1 MAGEKEETILIKKG
15 SMVNRD
21 PGSENDDALILEK
34 DVEATVV
41 EKGEEA
47 DKVVIPALG
56 PDETFF
62 HHHPAC
68 GKK

>member
-1 MAGEKEETILIKKG
+1 MVGEKGEVVVIKKG

-34 DVEATVV
+34 DLEATVV
-41 EKGEEA
+41 ERGEEA
-47 DKVVIPALG
+47 DKVVIPELG

-62 HHHPAC
+62 HHHPAR